1 MCGVFF
7 ISSKKDNLDRKLCLK
22 AFKTLKTRG
31 PDKQLYEFLNEKNFL
46 GNTILSITGKVKK
59 GKSLYGNNKF
69 KLSFNGEIYNYKI
82 LQSKYNFKND
92 QIKSDTDL
100 LLKLNIKRG
109 PLLSAKNLEGMFAY
123 CFFNKEKNL
132 VSFVTDPQG
141 EKKLFIYNDKN
152 FFIVSSTIL
161 AIKKFIGLKDINYD
175 VLNDYFST
183 RHFLLSKKTIYKNLT
198 VSKFGNILEY
208 NIKDQK
214 ITNKSFFNIFK
225 LINKKKYLSFQKK
238 TFSGISTELESLMK
252 KKLNLMVPNR
262 KFASIF
268 TGGVD
273 SSVIS
278 ALLIKLKKP
287 NLLACLDH
295 KNKDN
300 TISKTKIMSRNL
312 NNIFF
317 TLNITSKQYFKYLKK
332 VYVLLCHP
340 FSTHD
345 FIGRFQIS
353 EYFKRKKCKVY
364 FVGDGADELFG
375 GYEKYKKNI
384 WINRKNSSPYSS
396 FKNISH
402 SRSELK
408 DYINNFWNKAFSK
421 YYKFLSLKEASIQ
434 ASLFLDYFIQCV
446 SVGNIG
452 TDLMSGENSVEARTP
467 FIQKD
472 VIEFAVNLPL
482 KHKINFKSKNKNFIT
497 KPILKNIFLQF
508 YNRKFLFK
516 KQGFPGFPNEC
527 IKYFNNHN
535 KKEIKKIFIIFSKN
549 KKIDRNLKW
558 KILNIYLFA
567 KFNKIFIDFR
577 KIKLT
582 N

>member
-7 ISSKKDNLDRKLCLK
+7 ISSKKNNLDKKLCLK
-22 AFKTLKTRG
+22 AFRTLKARG
-31 PDKQLYEFLNEKNFL
+31 PDKQLYEFLDKKNFL

-59 GKSLYGNNKF
+59 GKTLYGNNKF

-100 LLKLNIKRG
+100 LLKLNIKKG
-109 PLLSAKNLEGMFAY
+109 PLLSAKNLDGMFAY

-132 VSFVTDPQG
+132 VSFITDLQG
-141 EKKLFIYNDKN
+141 EKKLFMYNDKN

-161 AIKKFIGLKDINYD
+161 AIKRFIGLKDINYD

-183 RHFLLSKKTIYKNLT
+183 RHFLFSKKTIYKNLS

-208 NIKDQK
+208 NIKTKK
-214 ITNKSFFNIFK
+214 ISNKSFFNIFN
-225 LINKKKYLSFQKK
+225 LINKKKYINFQKK
-238 TFSGISTELESLMK
+238 NFLTISTEFQSLIK

-268 TGGVD
+268 SGGVD

-278 ALLIKLKKP
+278 AILNKLKKP

-295 KNKDN
+295 KNKDK
-300 TISKTKIMSRNL
+300 TIAKTKIMSRKL
-312 NNIFF
+312 GNNFF
-317 TLNITSKQYFKYLKK
+317 ALNITSKKYFEYLKK

-340 FSTHD
+340 FCTHD

-353 EYFKRKKCKVY
+353 EYFKKKKCKVY
-364 FVGDGADELFG
+364 FVADGADELFG
-375 GYEKYKKNI
+375 GYEKYKKNV
-384 WINRKNSSPYSS
+384 WVNRKNSSPYSA
-396 FKNISH
+396 FKNTTYSK
-402 SRSELK
+402 SQLEV
-408 DYINNFWNKAFSK
+408 YMNNLWNKAFLK

-434 ASLFLDYFIQCV
+434 ASLFSDYFIQCV

-452 TDLMSGENSVEARTP
+452 TDLMSGENSVEPRTP

-497 KPILKNIFLQF
+497 KPILKNIFSQF
-508 YNRKFLFK
+508 FNKKFLFK

-527 IKYFNNHN
+527 IKYFNNN
-535 KKEIKKIFIIFSKN
+535 DKNEIKKIFIIFSK
-549 KKIDRNLKW
+549 KRKIDRDVKW
-558 KILNIYLFA
+558 KILNTYLFA
-567 KFNKIFIDFR
+567 KYNKIFIDFT

-582 N
+582 R

>member
-22 AFKTLKTRG
+22 AFRTLKTRG
-31 PDKQLYEFLNEKNFL
+31 PDKQLYEFLNKKNFL

-238 TFSGISTELESLMK
+238 TFS
-252 KKLNLMVPNR
+252 
-262 KFASIF
+262 
-268 TGGVD
+268 
-273 SSVIS
+273 
-278 ALLIKLKKP
+278 
-287 NLLACLDH
+287 
-295 KNKDN
+295 
-300 TISKTKIMSRNL
+300 
-312 NNIFF
+312 
-317 TLNITSKQYFKYLKK
+317 
-332 VYVLLCHP
+332 
-340 FSTHD
+340 
-345 FIGRFQIS
+345 
-353 EYFKRKKCKVY
+353 
-364 FVGDGADELFG
+364 
-375 GYEKYKKNI
+375 
-384 WINRKNSSPYSS
+384 
-396 FKNISH
+396 
-402 SRSELK
+402 
-408 DYINNFWNKAFSK
+408 
-421 YYKFLSLKEASIQ
+421 
-434 ASLFLDYFIQCV
+434 
-446 SVGNIG
+446 
-452 TDLMSGENSVEARTP
+452 
-467 FIQKD
+467 
-472 VIEFAVNLPL
+472 
-482 KHKINFKSKNKNFIT
+482 
-497 KPILKNIFLQF
+497 
-508 YNRKFLFK
+508 
-516 KQGFPGFPNEC
+516 
-527 IKYFNNHN
+527 
-535 KKEIKKIFIIFSKN
+535 
-549 KKIDRNLKW
+549 
-558 KILNIYLFA
+558 
-567 KFNKIFIDFR
+567 
-577 KIKLT
+577 
-582 N
+582 

>member
-7 ISSKKDNLDRKLCLK
+7 ISSKKNNLDRKLCLK
-22 AFKTLKTRG
+22 AFKTLKSRG
-31 PDKQLYEFLNEKNFL
+31 PDKQLYEFLDKKNFL

-59 GKSLYGNNKF
+59 GGNLYGNDKF

-82 LQSKYNFKND
+82 LQSKYNFKNN

-100 LLKLNIKRG
+100 LLKLNIKKG
-109 PLLSAKNLEGMFAY
+109 PLLSARSLEGMFAY

-132 VSFVTDPQG
+132 LSFVTDIQG

-161 AIKKFIGLKDINYD
+161 AIKKFIGLKEINYD

-183 RHFLLSKKTIYKNLT
+183 RHFLFSKKTIYKNLS
-198 VSKFGNILEY
+198 VSKFGSILEY
-208 NIKDQK
+208 NIKNKK
-214 ITNKSFFNIFK
+214 ISNKSFFNIFK
-225 LINKKKYLSFQKK
+225 LINKKKYLDFQTKSFL
-238 TFSGISTELESLMK
+238 SISSEFETLIK
-252 KKLNLMVPNR
+252 KKLNLMVPDR

-268 TGGVD
+268 SGGVD

-278 ALLIKLKKP
+278 ALLHKLKKP

-295 KNKDN
+295 KNKDK
-300 TISKTKIMSRNL
+300 TITKTKIMSRSL
-312 NNIFF
+312 SNNFF
-317 TLNITSKQYFKYLKK
+317 SLSITSKQYFEYLKK

-340 FSTHD
+340 FCTHD

-353 EYFKRKKCKVY
+353 EYFKKKKCKVY
-364 FVGDGADELFG
+364 FVADGADELFG
-375 GYEKYKKNI
+375 GYEKYKKNL
-384 WINRKNSSPYSS
+384 WINKKNSSPYST
-396 FKNISH
+396 FQNVSH
-402 SRSELK
+402 SKSELK
-408 DYINNFWNKAFSK
+408 DYVNNFWNKAFLE
-421 YYKFLSLKEASIQ
+421 YRKFLSSKESSIQ

-452 TDLMSGENSVEARTP
+452 TDLMSGENSVEPRTP

-497 KPILKNIFLQF
+497 KPILKNIFLNF
-508 YNRKFLFK
+508 FNKKFLFK
-516 KQGFPGFPNEC
+516 KQGFPGFPNES
-527 IKYFNNHN
+527 IKYFNNHD
-535 KKEIKKIFIIFSKN
+535 KKEIKKIFIFFSKE
-549 KKIDRNLKW
+549 KKINRDLKW
-558 KILNIYLFA
+558 KILNIYLFS
-567 KFNKIFIDFR
+567 KYNKIHLDFK
-577 KIKLT
+577 KIKIIR
-582 N
+582 